1 MKKFFHRQN
10 KTEFQ
15 EPLGH
20 QKSYNKESDTTKH
33 DYASINYYI
42 IIHCQIGHV
51 ILVMFDYFTNKGN
64 DLTLLMLQTQ
74 HEVSENSNIQQI

>member
-1 MKKFFHRQN
+1 MI
-10 KTEFQ
+10 T
-15 EPLGH
+15 H
-20 QKSYNKESDTTKH
+20 QF
-33 DYASINYYI
+33 NYYI